1 MTRKSVK
8 DFKLAKEEA
17 DRLPDIEFISPDLAM
32 IILKSIPNKEFN
44 NGQVVNTLKFVLLA
58 ILQDGMQE
66 MDKDGDMKEYDA
78 DTLEDM
84 K

>member
-1 MTRKSVK
+1 MTRKSIK
-8 DFKLAKEEA
+8 NFKLAKEEA
-17 DRLPDIEFISPDLAM
+17 DRLPDVKFINPDLAM
-32 IILKSIPNKEFN
+32 TILQSIPNKEFN

-58 ILQDGMQE
+58 IIQDGMQD
-66 MDKDGDMKEYDA
+66 MTKDGDMKEYDA